1 MQELDDLLNIEDPV
15 KKRAYFV
22 ALLSEEI
29 VKKGGRPP
37 IIVGGEALEIY
48 TQGAYTT
55 GDIDL
60 KTPSKLTEKIL
71 EEWDFVKGGRTWF
84 NEKLDIYVDLLGET
98 LEEGP
103 EAEKR
108 VEQIEIAQSKIIR
121 VLSIE
126 DLVIDRL
133 NSSKWW
139 GDKDSRMWVKI
150 MFEICRKIGK
160 DIDMDYLKKRAS
172 SEDVEDILN
181 EALQELNSDKV

>member
-60 KTPSKLTEKIL
+60 KTPFKLTEEIL
-71 EEWDFVKGGRTWF
+71 EEWDFFKGGRTWV
-84 NEKLDIYVDLLGET
+84 NEKLDIYVDLLGEA

>member
-1 MQELDDLLNIEDPV
+1 MQELDGLLNIEDPV

-22 ALLSEEI
+22 ALLSEAI

-60 KTPSKLTEKIL
+60 KAPFKLTETIL
-71 EEWDFVKGGRTWF
+71 KEWDFVKGGRTWV
-84 NEKLDIYVDLLGET
+84 NEEFDIYVDLLGEA
-98 LEEGP
+98 LDEGP

-108 VEQIEIAQSKIIR
+108 VEQIEISQGKVIR

-133 NSSKWW
+133 NATKWW
-139 GDKDSRMWVKI
+139 GDKDSKMWVKI
-150 MFEICRKIGK
+150 MFEICRKMGK

-172 SEDVEDILN
+172 SEDIEDILN
-181 EALQELNSDKV
+181 EALRELNSDKL